1 MSMCVRACAYC
12 ICTLPGILFVYDIL
26 STTTHVCWATPSYI
40 SHAHRAR
47 ASCARGIRTYDGVLS
62 VASKRQPSI
71 QSSPFY
77 IRQWGN
83 PITVQR
89 SLHGMGNMTPR
100 IIWNLYAWKYIPIY
114 NQHKIYKFSFLP
126 RTIIDGN
133 TLSPH
138 SVDSPSI
145 DTFRA
150 RITNK

>member
-1 MSMCVRACAYC
+1 MIYTHYLSTIFCQQQHMFAGRRHLTYPTLIGRARHARVRAY
-12 ICTLPGILFVYDIL
+12 
-26 STTTHVCWATPSYI
+26 
-40 SHAHRAR
+40 RAWD
-47 ASCARGIRTYDGVLS
+47 TYDGVLS

-114 NQHKIYKFSFLP
+114 NQHSFHSSYYCLQYALHM
-126 RTIIDGN
+126 RSIIDILTPHN
-133 TLSPH
+133 NRREHSITSLS
-138 SVDSPSI
+138 
-145 DTFRA
+145 
-150 RITNK
+150 